1 MDDIFKRNIR
11 MTLIFMLA
19 GTIFTGLNLII
30 PAISRPP
37 AANMFGVLFLILN
50 TVSIMAATVSGSFVI
65 RKLPLKRVYR
75 LLLFVLYLILYLALC
90 WAWHV
95 VVFIW
100 CMMIYRIH

>member
-19 GTIFTGLNLII
+19 GAIFTGLNLII
-30 PAISRPP
+30 PAISRLP

-50 TVSIMAATVSGSFVI
+50 TVSIMAAIVSGSFVI
-65 RKLPLKRVYR
+65 RKFPLKRVYR
-75 LLLFVLYLILYLALC
+75 QLLFVLYLILYLALC
-90 WAWHV
+90 WAWYV

-100 CMMIYRIH
+100 CMMIYRTP

>member
-19 GTIFTGLNLII
+19 GAIFTGLNLII
-30 PAISRPP
+30 PAISSLPI
-37 AANMFGVLFLILN
+37 ANMFGVLFLILN

-65 RKLPLKRVYR
+65 RELPLKRVYR
-75 LLLFVLYLILYLALC
+75 QLLFVLYLILYLALC
-90 WAWHV
+90 WAWYV

-100 CMMIYRIH
+100 CMMIYRIR

>member
-19 GTIFTGLNLII
+19 GAIFTGLNLII
-30 PAISRPP
+30 PAISRQP

-65 RKLPLKRVYR
+65 RELPLKRVYR
-75 LLLFVLYLILYLALC
+75 QLLFVLYLILYLALC
-90 WAWHV
+90 WAWYV
-95 VVFIW
+95 AVFIL
-100 CMMIYRIH
+100 CMMIYRTP